1 LQQGVFGRGQKYW
14 DAPVDSRL
22 EEIASPQQI
31 VYIRFMKKITA
42 LFLACG
48 VLLLIS
54 ACTTPEQRRFQEQ
67 QQQKALRVANQ
78 QRQASLEARCRGYG
92 FEFKTVEFAQ
102 CLMKLDQAEQQAA
115 QAQSQRKELE
125 SRCALVQAQVH
136 FTTGKSIQDAVD
148 AGNACLAG
156 LPPPRSNRVIC
167 RREGRDE
174 VYCFSQ

>member
-1 LQQGVFGRGQKYW
+1 
-14 DAPVDSRL
+14 
-22 EEIASPQQI
+22 
-31 VYIRFMKKITA
+31 MKKITA

-78 QRQASLEARCRGYG
+78 QRQASLEAQCRGYG

-102 CLMKLDQAEQQAA
+102 CLMKLDQAEQQAV
-115 QAQSQRKELE
+115 QAQSQRRELE
-125 SRCALVQAQVH
+125 SRCELARMRAFSGTTSGQLGDAEINGTNAL
-136 FTTGKSIQDAVD
+136 
-148 AGNACLAG
+148 NACMAG